1 MGDGVGERFGAFL
14 RAQIGARSL
23 EAREGTDPDA
33 ILSRAEA
40 SLGSGD
46 VKTTLSEIASLPE
59 AGQAAMAEWVTQAE
73 ARLSALDALDALLAA
88 QSE

>member
-1 MGDGVGERFGAFL
+1 MFISSLFL
-14 RAQIGARSL
+14 SKSVV
-23 EAREGTDPDA
+23 
-33 ILSRAEA
+33 ILAVC
-40 SLGSGD
+40 GSGD